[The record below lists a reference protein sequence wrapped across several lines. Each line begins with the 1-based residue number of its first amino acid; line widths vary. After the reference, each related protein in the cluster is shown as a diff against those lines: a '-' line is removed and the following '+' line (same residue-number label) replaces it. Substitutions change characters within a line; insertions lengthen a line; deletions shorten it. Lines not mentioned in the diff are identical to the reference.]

1 MENDAS
7 KHACAGG
14 CDEPWEGSSVQRR
27 ATHTSATQSAGT
39 APMQITSIT
48 ANAATLGSCQW
59 PHERNG
65 PCESGARSGGRAAS
79 KHGGRAYASGLVRL
93 ASAEAGTY
101 RRSDRVGCGCCYSRS
116 FATCGW
122 CRAAGSSV
130 GGSAGRRVCLQL
142 VASSILLGSG
152 RAFVPTAVARGRT
165 CQAETATAT
174 GNGRHLAEHSECA
187 RARVSAAT

>member
-39 APMQITSIT
+39 APMQITSIP

-65 PCESGARSGGRAAS
+65 PCESGARRGGRGC
-79 KHGGRAYASGLVRL
+79 KQTR
-93 ASAEAGTY
+93 
-101 RRSDRVGCGCCYSRS
+101 RRSLCL
-116 FATCGW
+116 
-122 CRAAGSSV
+122 RASTACL
-130 GGSAGRRVCLQL
+130 GGG
-142 VASSILLGSG
+142 GY
-152 RAFVPTAVARGRT
+152 VPA
-165 CQAETATAT
+165 Q
-174 GNGRHLAEHSECA
+174 
-187 RARVSAAT
+187 